1 MTLQQKLFWVSVLY
15 FSQGFPFGLVL
26 DNLPVY
32 FRVHGVSLTEI
43 GLMSL
48 LQAPWFLKVLWAPL
62 VDRFG
67 TRQQWIVSCLVVMT
81 VAIWIVPF
89 SPASR
94 TDRMALGRLV
104 DLHPGVGDAGRGHRC
119 VHHRPHRQR

>member
-1 MTLQQKLFWVSVLY
+1 MKRQIQSDPPPQVARRCTRQHRACTSAQDGWLDAGRMSLRRKLFWVSVLY
-15 FSQGFPFGLVL
+15 FAEGFPFGIAV

-48 LQAPWFLKVLWAPL
+48 LGMPWTLKVLWSPL

-67 TRQQWIVSCLVVMT
+67 TRQQWIVSCLLIMAVVLM
-81 VAIWIVPF
+81 
-89 SPASR
+89 
-94 TDRMALGRLV
+94 
-104 DLHPGVGDAGRGHRC
+104 
-119 VHHRPHRQR
+119 